1 MSIFEGRADPQGLS
15 RCHLYLPMPV
25 TALPAFFPRRMRVH
39 AMLTSACSFTI
50 CILLYL
56 YSQGRRQFHLVDLE
70 THQELAGGEAKQETL
85 LLQPRQEGDTTI
97 YQRLLCADG
106 QLDLQK
112 PSGLALLLPRCKAAS
127 CAYQPKNRRLHRFIC
142 IFVPNLCV
150 TWMPTWED
158 SQWQQLHALCVLG
171 ELINRS

>member
-1 MSIFEGRADPQGLS
+1 MERPSKRHYY
-15 RCHLYLPMPV
+15 CN
-25 TALPAFFPRRMRVH
+25 
-39 AMLTSACSFTI
+39 
-50 CILLYL
+50 
-56 YSQGRRQFHLVDLE
+56 QGRRE
-70 THQELAGGEAKQETL
+70 I
-85 LLQPRQEGDTTI
+85 QPYINGF
-97 YQRLLCADG
+97 LCADG

-112 PSGLALLLPRCKAAS
+112 PSGLALLLPGCKAAS